1 MPDDRLDDALTA
13 KLSIHLGPNVSRMA
27 IKSFAKKAGLS
38 GPEQIAPTHVPALIE
53 ELRPMLNVMVGRGPS
68 EAVMTE
74 ISRRA
79 AR

>member
-1 MPDDRLDDALTA
+1 MRDVLAESITA
-13 KLSIHLGPNVSRMA
+13 TLSVHLGPNVSRMA
-27 IKSFAKKAGLS
+27 IRSFAKKVGLS
-38 GPEQIAPTHVPALIE
+38 GPEQISPTHIPALIE